1 MFLTCLLN
9 SRPPALKRNS
19 FGILF
24 HCFAAKYLKEF
35 NPYFVVFTFGSDSVL
50 LPLKSYLLFLIS
62 TSSLM
67 HVGAVPWK
75 QAFIVI
81 NMSWTRRLSVT
92 KVSNMVKVNIHEH
105 WTRVTRFNPLWVS
118 AYIHLEHFPFVRPD
132 RPDNSRHNE
141 NFTFNQNYPARSVKS

>member
-50 LPLKSYLLFLIS
+50 LPLKIVLVVSHFNEFLNASGGGALKTGVYSY
-62 TSSLM
+62 
-67 HVGAVPWK
+67 
-75 QAFIVI
+75 
-81 NMSWTRRLSVT
+81 
-92 KVSNMVKVNIHEH
+92 
-105 WTRVTRFNPLWVS
+105 
-118 AYIHLEHFPFVRPD
+118 
-132 RPDNSRHNE
+132 
-141 NFTFNQNYPARSVKS
+141 

>member
-9 SRPPALKRNS
+9 SSPPALNRNS

-50 LPLKSYLLFLIS
+50 LPLKSYLLFLIL

-75 QAFIVI
+75 QAIQSSYSGSKVFTSYSKIQSNLIFRNWSLNTWHPVHH
-81 NMSWTRRLSVT
+81 MAAAQGEEVKEVT
-92 KVSNMVKVNIHEH
+92 
-105 WTRVTRFNPLWVS
+105 
-118 AYIHLEHFPFVRPD
+118 FPSFSIWSL
-132 RPDNSRHNE
+132 N
-141 NFTFNQNYPARSVKS
+141 

>member
-50 LPLKSYLLFLIS
+50 LRLKSYLFLH
-62 TSSLM
+62 TSSCMNSHPITTQSPSDTQWGMDESKL
-67 HVGAVPWK
+67 V
-75 QAFIVI
+75 VI
-81 NMSWTRRLSVT
+81 LVT
-92 KVSNMVKVNIHEH
+92 DANQMKVIKLLLVF
-105 WTRVTRFNPLWVS
+105 WVTR
-118 AYIHLEHFPFVRPD
+118 
-132 RPDNSRHNE
+132 
-141 NFTFNQNYPARSVKS
+141 